1 MHAPHPPPAPPAAP
15 LTLSVVVPAYN
26 EEKLIADSLRCIRDA
41 LDANR
46 RQGWQ
51 PGAPPAFDYELI
63 VCNNNSTDRTGEL
76 AAAAGAKV
84 VFEPVNQIARARN
97 CGAQAATGEW
107 LLFIDADSYPTA
119 GLIRDLLGALTA
131 GGCVGGGALVTM
143 QNIPFS
149 AELVLRLWN
158 AISAKA
164 RWAAGSFVFCRRD
177 GFEAVGGFSRDLYA
191 SEEIDFSKRLT
202 AWGAERDL
210 RFRILDAHPLLT
222 SERKTTLYSKAEHGR
237 MLWRNLVAKG
247 DGVRSKETCH
257 IWYDGRR

>member
-1 MHAPHPPPAPPAAP
+1 MNTHHHPTAAPPIS
-15 LTLSVVVPAYN
+15 LSVIVPAFN
-26 EEKLIADSLRCIRDA
+26 EEKLIAESLQTIRAA

-46 RQGWQ
+46 RATWL
-51 PGAPPAFDYELI
+51 PGARAPFDYELI

-97 CGAQAATGEW
+97 CGASAATGDW
-107 LLFIDADSYPTA
+107 LLFIDADSYPSP
-119 GLIRDLLGALTA
+119 GLIGDLIAA
-131 GGCVGGGALVTM
+131 IRAQDSVGGGALVAM

-149 AELVLRLWN
+149 AELVLRFWN

-177 GFEAVGGFSRDLYA
+177 GFQAIGGFSQELYA
-191 SEEIDFSKRLT
+191 AEEIDFSKRLT
-202 AWGAERDL
+202 AWGAERGL
-210 RFRILDAHPLLT
+210 RFRILETNPLLT
-222 SERKTTLYSKAEHGR
+222 SERKTTLYSKAEHAR

-247 DGVRSKETCH
+247 AGVRSKETCH